1 MKYDLNTIDILDLVM
16 EDNTNDSI
24 ITKSKMSPD
33 DALIKC
39 LNTLGHVDI
48 EYISDI
54 TGLSV
59 DYIISTLKGAIYQQP
74 DALEGYRQYNNSV
87 GWVVSSV
94 YLNGNIRK
102 KLEAAKSANKR
113 FCGKFEDNITALKK
127 CLPLHVDIEEIH
139 LSLGATW
146 IPAHEYATFIKD
158 LLKLNDEPEVL
169 FYQDLLTWKLIAPP
183 DAANSVLNTIKYG
196 VRGDTSNSDWT
207 RQYYTAFEITESTMN
222 AKTLKAYDYC
232 PRRTGR
238 SNYEYEP
245 VFNKNKTTEALER
258 QKEIID
264 AFKDWVFSDSR
275 RISRIEDYYNEA
287 FVGYTNTVYDGSF
300 LTFPDLNPDV
310 TFYKHQRDVIA
321 RILLSRGNL
330 LIAHDVGT
338 GKTYEMIASVRELYR
353 LGLSDK
359 NLVVVPNNVLKA
371 TVDAHKYL
379 YKNDNILAVFPKDFT
394 PSKRNQTLEKIK
406 NGDYVAV
413 YMAYSSFDM
422 IVMSKAYYV
431 DKMSN
436 RIMELKAAMYNTKI
450 KYERKALKSKIE
462 KLSAKLQKYIQEEQ
476 ECPWMTFDELGIKT
490 LVVDE
495 AHNYKNIPIQTKASG
510 IVGMGGVGSKKC
522 REMLEKAHSVE
533 QLIFATGTPL
543 TNSLADLYVFQTYL
557 QPEVLNYHN
566 IGSFDTWVNTFGQR
580 DTTIECDVDANSN
593 SLRTM
598 TRFSSFHNLGELM
611 SLFSQVCD
619 FHYASE
625 SEEGFPIFNGYINI
639 RVPKNPV
646 QHDYILNL
654 SERTEMI
661 RNKEVRRDEDNL
673 LKVTVDGRKA
683 ALDIRLVETDS
694 AIFETTSSKISECAN
709 QVLKIYHST
718 NSVQIVFSDIGVP
731 KDKFN
736 VYDELKSVLIK
747 RGVKWNE
754 ISFVHDATSEATR
767 AELFRK
773 MNKGVIRIVI
783 GSTKKLG
790 VGVNVQEKLVAIHH
804 LDVPWRPAD
813 MIQREGRILR
823 KGNTSGEVFIYRYIT
838 EGSFDA
844 YSWQLLENKQRFIAS
859 FLSGTSIIREIADI
873 ADTVLT
879 YAEVKAL
886 AIGNPLIKKRVEVAN
901 ELEKTKIASRARQK
915 QMQELKTVIESSPK
929 KIKQFE
935 RLAQIA
941 RRDFENYS
949 KAKESIPKDERLA
962 FGEELL
968 EALNGNILSTT
979 EHIFDTYQGF
989 KIILP
994 ANMMADKRYVII
1006 RSEAGGNYIC
1016 EMDNDKTFLGCS
1028 KSIDYLLDHLEEHA
1042 EKLQNQADQAKK
1054 QLGLAQYELE
1064 KDNPYLEKI
1073 ERIKTELVRIDEE
1086 LEASAKKEDKNS

>member
-1 MKYDLNTIDILDLVM
+1 MKDEIKTIDVLDLFM
-16 EDNTNDSI
+16 ENDDSENTSV
-24 ITKSKMSPD
+24 KSKILPD

-39 LNTLGHVDI
+39 LNTFGYVDI
-48 EYISDI
+48 NYIANES
-54 TGLSV
+54 GLSA
-59 DYIISTLKGAIYQQP
+59 DNAISALKGAIFQQP
-74 DALEGYRQYNNSV
+74 EALDDLRRYDNSV
-87 GWVVSSV
+87 GWVVSSA

-102 KLEAAKSANKR
+102 KLESAILANER
-113 FCGKFEDNITALKK
+113 FPGKFADNIAALRKS
-127 CLPLHVDIEEIH
+127 LPSFVDMEEIH

-146 IPAHEYATFIKD
+146 IPAAEYAAFIKD
-158 LLKLNDEPEVL
+158 FLKLNEEPEVI
-169 FYQDLLTWKLIAPP
+169 FYQDLLTWKLVAPP
-183 DAANSVLNTIKYG
+183 DAATSVLNTIKYG
-196 VRGDTSNSDWT
+196 VRDDTPKYNWT
-207 RQYYTAFEITESTMN
+207 RQYYTAIGIIESTMN
-222 AKTLKAYDYC
+222 AKTIKVYDYI
-232 PRRTGR
+232 PKRTGR

-245 VFNKNKTTEALER
+245 VLNKSKTTEAQER

-264 AFKDWVFSDSR
+264 GFKDWVYSDSR
-275 RISRIEDYYNEA
+275 RITRMEEYYNEA
-287 FVGYTNTVYDGSF
+287 FVGYTNGVYDGSF

-522 REMLEKAHSVE
+522 REMLEKTHSVE

-580 DTTIECDVDANSN
+580 DITIECDVDANSS

-619 FHYASE
+619 FHHTAE
-625 SEEGFPIFNGYINI
+625 NEEGLPQFKGYTNV
-639 RVPKNPV
+639 RVPKNPI
-646 QHDYILNL
+646 QHNYILNL

-683 ALDIRLVETDS
+683 ALDIRLVDTEKYVYGT
-694 AIFETTSSKISECAN
+694 FKSKISACADR
-709 QVLKIYHST
+709 VIKIYQST
-718 NSVQIVFSDIGVP
+718 SSVQIVFSDIGVP

-736 VYDELKSVLIK
+736 VYDELKRVL
-747 RGVKWNE
+747 VKHGIPCSE
-754 ISFVHDATSEATR
+754 IAFVHEA
-767 AELFRK
+767 
-773 MNKGVIRIVI
+773 I
-783 GSTKKLG
+783 
-790 VGVNVQEKLVAIHH
+790 
-804 LDVPWRPAD
+804 
-813 MIQREGRILR
+813 
-823 KGNTSGEVFIYRYIT
+823 
-838 EGSFDA
+838 
-844 YSWQLLENKQRFIAS
+844 
-859 FLSGTSIIREIADI
+859 
-873 ADTVLT
+873 
-879 YAEVKAL
+879 
-886 AIGNPLIKKRVEVAN
+886 
-901 ELEKTKIASRARQK
+901 
-915 QMQELKTVIESSPK
+915 
-929 KIKQFE
+929 
-935 RLAQIA
+935 
-941 RRDFENYS
+941 
-949 KAKESIPKDERLA
+949 
-962 FGEELL
+962 
-968 EALNGNILSTT
+968 
-979 EHIFDTYQGF
+979 
-989 KIILP
+989 
-994 ANMMADKRYVII
+994 
-1006 RSEAGGNYIC
+1006 
-1016 EMDNDKTFLGCS
+1016 
-1028 KSIDYLLDHLEEHA
+1028 
-1042 EKLQNQADQAKK
+1042 
-1054 QLGLAQYELE
+1054 
-1064 KDNPYLEKI
+1064 
-1073 ERIKTELVRIDEE
+1073 
-1086 LEASAKKEDKNS
+1086 